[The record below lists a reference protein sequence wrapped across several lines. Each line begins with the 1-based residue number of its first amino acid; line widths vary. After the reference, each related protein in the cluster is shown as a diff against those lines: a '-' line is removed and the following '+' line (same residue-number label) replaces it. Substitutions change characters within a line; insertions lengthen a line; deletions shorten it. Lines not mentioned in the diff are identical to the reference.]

1 MDILDCAG
9 RESGVQLLAIKG
21 AHVSSMAIFVIA
33 YLESYYEEVSRQP
46 EMKCPYCAEEPKDLA
61 TVCRYCG
68 RDLSLVL
75 SLIQEKEQLQE
86 KVSSLDQ
93 KVLALT
99 AGRDAQQ
106 TSEWY
111 FVDKLINTG
120 PTRRQSTLAVVLPA
134 LVSFVS
140 AALYLFF
147 TQHLDEWVTSYSIVP
162 TQNIEDLSEDLA
174 AGLGIGIVLSI
185 LILSW
190 FLAPLPFGFW
200 AGLALP
206 GNHPKSYTLLGFLVG
221 LLTMIGVVGAHM
233 LTVGVGVLVAASLR
247 DWLELLTFSFF
258 GPVLF
263 FVAGGLF
270 ADVLKTR
277 AYQKTIDLG
286 LPQQMVAK
294 LSGSE
299 HDPSEKEL
307 GQRKSLFMQL
317 VGPGAI
323 VFLGTLVRFLG
334 DLVKLIESFL
344 SR

>member
-1 MDILDCAG
+1 
-9 RESGVQLLAIKG
+9 
-21 AHVSSMAIFVIA
+21 
-33 YLESYYEEVSRQP
+33 
-46 EMKCPYCAEEPKDLA
+46 MKCPYCAEELKDKA
-61 TVCRYCG
+61 IICRYCG
-68 RDLSLVL
+68 QNLSLMKDNEL
-75 SLIQEKEQLQE
+75 LQKE
-86 KVSSLDQ
+86 VSSLEQ
-93 KVLALT
+93 KVLELT
-99 AGRDAQQ
+99 ASRDVQQ

-111 FVDKLINTG
+111 FVDKLTHAEPN
-120 PTRRQSTLAVVLPA
+120 RRQITLAVILPA

-147 TQHLDEWVTSYSIVP
+147 TEHLDEWVTSYGTGS
-162 TQNIEDLSEDLA
+162 TYNIENLSEDLS

-206 GNHPKSYTLLGFLVG
+206 GNHPKSYTLLGLLVG
-221 LLTMIGVVGAHM
+221 FLTIIGVVGAHM
-233 LTVGVGVLVAASLR
+233 LTVGVGVLAAASLR
-247 DWLELLTFSFF
+247 DWLELFAFSFF
-258 GPVLF
+258 GPALF
-263 FVAGGLF
+263 FLAGGLF

-277 AYQKTIDLG
+277 AYQKSIDLG
-286 LPQQMVAK
+286 LPEQMVAK

-307 GQRKSLFMQL
+307 GQRKSLIRQL

-334 DLVKLIESFL
+334 DLVKLIENFL
-344 SR
+344 ST

>member
-1 MDILDCAG
+1 M
-9 RESGVQLLAIKG
+9 R
-21 AHVSSMAIFVIA
+21 
-33 YLESYYEEVSRQP
+33 
-46 EMKCPYCAEEPKDLA
+46 CPYCAEELKDKA
-61 TVCRYCG
+61 IICRYCG
-68 RDLSLVL
+68 QNLSLMKDNEL
-75 SLIQEKEQLQE
+75 LQKE
-86 KVSSLDQ
+86 VSSLEQ
-93 KVLALT
+93 KVLELT
-99 AGRDAQQ
+99 ASRDVQH

-111 FVDKLINTG
+111 FVDKLTYAEPN
-120 PTRRQSTLAVVLPA
+120 RRQITLAVVLPA

-147 TQHLDEWVTSYSIVP
+147 TEHLDEWVTSYGSGS
-162 TQNIEDLSEDLA
+162 TYNIENLSEDLS

-206 GNHPKSYTLLGFLVG
+206 GNHPKSYTLLGLLVG
-221 LLTMIGVVGAHM
+221 FLTIIGVVGAHM
-233 LTVGVGVLVAASLR
+233 LTVGVGVLAAASLT

-258 GPVLF
+258 GPALF
-263 FVAGGLF
+263 FLAGGLF

-277 AYQKTIDLG
+277 AYQKSIDLG
-286 LPQQMVAK
+286 LPEQMVAK
-294 LSGSE
+294 LSGSD

-307 GQRKSLFMQL
+307 GQRKSFFRQL

-334 DLVKLIESFL
+334 DLVKLIGNFL
-344 SR
+344 STW

>member
-1 MDILDCAG
+1 MT
-9 RESGVQLLAIKG
+9 
-21 AHVSSMAIFVIA
+21 IFVFA
-33 YLESYYEEVSRQP
+33 FVASDYEEVSRQP
-46 EMKCPYCAEEPKDLA
+46 EMKCPYCAEELKDKA
-61 TVCRYCG
+61 IICRYCG
-68 RDLSLVL
+68 QNLSLMKDNEL
-75 SLIQEKEQLQE
+75 LQKE
-86 KVSSLDQ
+86 VSSLEQ
-93 KVLALT
+93 KVLELT
-99 AGRDAQQ
+99 ASRDVQQ

-111 FVDKLINTG
+111 FLDKLIHAEPN
-120 PTRRQSTLAVVLPA
+120 RRQVTLAVVLPA

-140 AALYLFF
+140 AALYLLF
-147 TQHLDEWVTSYSIVP
+147 TQQLDEWVTSNSTIA
-162 TQNIEDLSEDLA
+162 TQNIEDLSKDLA

-206 GNHPKSYTLLGFLVG
+206 GNHPKSYTLLGLLVG
-221 LLTMIGVVGAHM
+221 FLTMIGVVGAHM
-233 LTVGVGVLVAASLR
+233 LTVGVGVLAAASLR
-247 DWLELLTFSFF
+247 DWLELLAFSFF
-258 GPVLF
+258 GPALF
-263 FVAGGLF
+263 FLAGGLF

-277 AYQKTIDLG
+277 AYQKSIDLG
-286 LPQQMVAK
+286 LPEQIVAK

-307 GQRKSLFMQL
+307 GQRKSFFRQL

-344 SR
+344 SI

>member
-1 MDILDCAG
+1 
-9 RESGVQLLAIKG
+9 
-21 AHVSSMAIFVIA
+21 
-33 YLESYYEEVSRQP
+33 
-46 EMKCPYCAEEPKDLA
+46 MKCPYCAEELKDKA

-75 SLIQEKEQLQE
+75 SLTQEKEQLQE
-86 KVSSLDQ
+86 QVSSLDK
-93 KVLALT
+93 KVLELT
-99 AGRDAQQ
+99 VSRDAQQ

-111 FVDKLINTG
+111 FVDKLIHAGAN
-120 PTRRQSTLAVVLPA
+120 RRHLTLAVVLPA

-147 TQHLDEWVTSYSIVP
+147 TEHLDEWVISYGPGS
-162 TQNIEDLSEDLA
+162 TYNIENLSEDLS

-206 GNHPKSYTLLGFLVG
+206 GNHPKSYTLLGLLVG
-221 LLTMIGVVGAHM
+221 LLTIIGVVGAHM
-233 LTVGVGVLVAASLR
+233 LTVGVGVLAAASLR
-247 DWLELLTFSFF
+247 DWMELLAFSFV
-258 GPVLF
+258 GPALF
-263 FVAGGLF
+263 FLAGGLF

-277 AYQKTIDLG
+277 AYQKSIDLG
-286 LPQQMVAK
+286 LPEQMVAK

-299 HDPSEKEL
+299 NDASEKQL
-307 GQRKSLFMQL
+307 GQRKSLFVQL

-344 SR
+344 ST

>member
-1 MDILDCAG
+1 M
-9 RESGVQLLAIKG
+9 R
-21 AHVSSMAIFVIA
+21 
-33 YLESYYEEVSRQP
+33 
-46 EMKCPYCAEEPKDLA
+46 CPYCAEELKDKA
-61 TVCRYCG
+61 IICRYCG
-68 RDLSLVL
+68 QNLSLMKDNEL
-75 SLIQEKEQLQE
+75 LQKE
-86 KVSSLDQ
+86 VSSLEQ
-93 KVLALT
+93 KVLELT
-99 AGRDAQQ
+99 ASRDVQH

-111 FVDKLINTG
+111 FVDKLTYAEPN
-120 PTRRQSTLAVVLPA
+120 RRQITLAVVLPA

-147 TQHLDEWVTSYSIVP
+147 TEHLDEWVTSYGSGS
-162 TQNIEDLSEDLA
+162 TYNIENLSEDLS

-206 GNHPKSYTLLGFLVG
+206 GNHPKSYTLLGLLVG
-221 LLTMIGVVGAHM
+221 FLTIIGVVGAHM
-233 LTVGVGVLVAASLR
+233 LTVGVGVLAAASLR
-247 DWLELLTFSFF
+247 DWLELFAFSFF
-258 GPVLF
+258 GPALF
-263 FVAGGLF
+263 FLAGGLF

-277 AYQKTIDLG
+277 AYQKSIDLG
-286 LPQQMVAK
+286 LPEQMVAK

-307 GQRKSLFMQL
+307 GQRKSLTRQL

-334 DLVKLIESFL
+334 DLVKLIGNF
-344 SR
+344 

>member
-1 MDILDCAG
+1 M
-9 RESGVQLLAIKG
+9 R
-21 AHVSSMAIFVIA
+21 
-33 YLESYYEEVSRQP
+33 
-46 EMKCPYCAEEPKDLA
+46 CPYCAEELKDKA
-61 TVCRYCG
+61 IICRYCG
-68 RDLSLVL
+68 QNLSLMKDNEL
-75 SLIQEKEQLQE
+75 LQKE
-86 KVSSLDQ
+86 VSSLEQ
-93 KVLALT
+93 KVLELT
-99 AGRDAQQ
+99 ASRDVQH

-111 FVDKLINTG
+111 FVDKLTYAEPN
-120 PTRRQSTLAVVLPA
+120 RRQITLAVVLPA

-147 TQHLDEWVTSYSIVP
+147 TEHLDEWVTSYGSGS
-162 TQNIEDLSEDLA
+162 TYNIENLSEDLS

-206 GNHPKSYTLLGFLVG
+206 GNHPKSYTLLGLLVG
-221 LLTMIGVVGAHM
+221 FLTMIGVVGAHM
-233 LTVGVGVLVAASLR
+233 LTVGVGVLAAASLT
-247 DWLELLTFSFF
+247 DWLELLAFSFF
-258 GPVLF
+258 GPALF

-277 AYQKTIDLG
+277 AYQKSIDLG
-286 LPQQMVAK
+286 LPEQMVAK

-307 GQRKSLFMQL
+307 GQRKSLTRQL

-334 DLVKLIESFL
+334 DLVKLIENFL
-344 SR
+344 ST

>member
-1 MDILDCAG
+1 
-9 RESGVQLLAIKG
+9 
-21 AHVSSMAIFVIA
+21 
-33 YLESYYEEVSRQP
+33 
-46 EMKCPYCAEEPKDLA
+46 MKCPYCAEELKDKA
-61 TVCRYCG
+61 TVCRHCG

-75 SLIQEKEQLQE
+75 SLISEKEQLQE
-86 KVSSLDQ
+86 QVSSRDK
-93 KVLALT
+93 KVLELT
-99 AGRDAQQ
+99 ASRDVQH

-111 FVDKLINTG
+111 FLDKLVHAEPN
-120 PTRRQSTLAVVLPA
+120 RRQITLAVVLPA

-140 AALYLFF
+140 AALYLLF
-147 TQHLDEWVTSYSIVP
+147 TQQLDEWVTNNGTIA
-162 TQNIEDLSEDLA
+162 TQNIEDLSKDLA

-206 GNHPKSYTLLGFLVG
+206 GKHPKSYTLLGLLVG
-221 LLTMIGVVGAHM
+221 FLTIIGVVGAHM
-233 LTVGVGVLVAASLR
+233 LTVGVGVLAAASLR
-247 DWLELLTFSFF
+247 DWLELFAFSFL
-258 GPVLF
+258 GTALF
-263 FVAGGLF
+263 FLAGGLF

-277 AYQKTIDLG
+277 AYQRSIDLG
-286 LPQQMVAK
+286 LPEQMVAK

-307 GQRKSLFMQL
+307 GQRKSLIRQL

-334 DLVKLIESFL
+334 DLVKLIQNFL
-344 SR
+344 STMHSS